1 MTNHIPDQ
9 NQVPVPV
16 PKIGTGPSLLST
28 EPRGKWVNSRETCVP
43 SSELETN
50 CFSAALKVVR
60 IYARQGITS
69 SVISEGLHGAW
80 RLDAAMSDAFA
91 PYCSVQGAEAHLQPS
106 VSFLFCMVLSVYIA
120 AS

>member
-1 MTNHIPDQ
+1 M
-9 NQVPVPV
+9 
-16 PKIGTGPSLLST
+16 
-28 EPRGKWVNSRETCVP
+28 NSRETCVP

-80 RLDAAMSDAFA
+80 RLDAVMSDAFA
-91 PYCSVQGAEAHLQPS
+91 PYCSVEGAEAHMQPS